1 MHTPR
6 VTFRIKMLGIVGI
19 TILAF
24 AATVISGDALGHQ
37 VERQLD
43 TIQTSYMPKLDLEP
57 QLDAELDRIAR
68 GFQDAVATHDPDV
81 LRETSESKTRFIQD
95 LDAAGSAVEPQ
106 RARELRDALNGY
118 YDSAY
123 DVSKRMIA
131 DETGEGIV
139 AAVSAMQAKQARVA
153 EKIKSTTAIDRRALA
168 DAFAESVH
176 AEARARTYQFWI
188 GVACLTAILTLSFI
202 LSRNL
207 IVAVSTL
214 AEGLRRFGEGDFRQ
228 PIALASNDE
237 FGDLAIHANYMAES
251 LSRLDRARAR
261 AETALKASNRELEA
275 FSYSVAHDLRAPLR
289 GINGF
294 SHALMEDYAEKL
306 DGGAREYLNRIASAA
321 GRMGEL
327 IDALLAFSRLSR
339 AELQRKTI
347 DMTRLAE
354 SVVEQLR
361 SSQPERNVELMIEPG
376 VEAFGDPTLMRTVLE
391 NLLGNAWKFTGKR
404 EGARISFGLAPSDDA
419 NERTYFVRDNGAG
432 FDMEFAGK
440 LFAPFQRLHSANQF
454 AGTGIGLASVQRIIE
469 RHGGRIRAEG
479 KVGQGARFEFTLPT
493 PTEGALS

>member
-1 MHTPR
+1 M
-6 VTFRIKMLGIVGI
+6 MGIVGV

-24 AATVISGDALGHQ
+24 AAIVISSEVLGHH
-37 VERQLD
+37 VERQLA

-57 QLDAELDRIAR
+57 ELDADLERIAR

-81 LRETSESKTRFIQD
+81 LRETSELRTRFD
-95 LDAAGSAVEPQ
+95 EELDAAGTAVDP
-106 RARELRDALNGY
+106 RAARDLKDALNAY
-118 YDSAY
+118 YDAAY
-123 DVSKRMIA
+123 DVSRRMMA
-131 DETGEGIV
+131 DETGEGLV
-139 AAVSAMQAKQARVA
+139 AAAKAMQAKQARVS
-153 EKIKSTTAIDRRALA
+153 ERIKSTAAIDRRALA
-168 DAFAESVH
+168 GAFAESVR
-176 AEARARTYQFWI
+176 AEARARNYQLWI
-188 GVACLTAILTLSFI
+188 AVACLGSILGLSFV
-202 LSRNL
+202 LSRDL

-214 AEGLRRFGEGDFRQ
+214 SKGLRRFGEGDFRQ
-228 PIALASNDE
+228 PIELAMRDE
-237 FGDLAIHANYMAES
+237 LGDLAAHANQMAAS
-251 LSRLDRARAR
+251 LARLDAARAR

-294 SHALMEDYAEKL
+294 SHALMEDHADKL
-306 DGGAREYLNRIASAA
+306 DGSAKDYLNRIAGAA

-361 SSQPERNVELMIEPG
+361 SSHPDRKVEFVNEPG
-376 VEAFGDPTLMRTVLE
+376 VEGFGDPTLLRTVLE

-404 EGARISFGLAPSDDA
+404 DGARITFGTAVSEDA
-419 NERTYFVRDNGAG
+419 TERAYFVGDNGAG
-432 FDMEFAGK
+432 FDMEYASK

-479 KVGQGARFEFTLPT
+479 TLDQGARFEFTLPK
-493 PTEGALS
+493 PKEGAFSC